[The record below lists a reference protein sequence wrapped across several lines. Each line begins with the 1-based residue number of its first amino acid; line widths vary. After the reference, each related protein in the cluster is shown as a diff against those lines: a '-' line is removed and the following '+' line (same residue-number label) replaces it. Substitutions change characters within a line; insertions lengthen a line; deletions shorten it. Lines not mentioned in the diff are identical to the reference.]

1 MRWLPA
7 AVLAAALPASAGPLT
22 PGEPRLNIR
31 LEGLFG
37 QPSTLYGVRGGGGAG
52 LGYRLSDQLW
62 IIGDAETRAAPF
74 GGISSLAF
82 GLQATLDATPV
93 SPYLELAVVDLSNR
107 RALGYS
113 LATRTGVGA
122 DWQFSRRA
130 AVGIVVRTY
139 AAFDPEDGNSTLS
152 GLEGILRLVF
162 TPGAK

>member
-1 MRWLPA
+1 MRRVLLAIAVTFPAAAAPLPA
-7 AVLAAALPASAGPLT
+7 ET
-22 PGEPRLNIR
+22 PRVTAR
-31 LEGLFG
+31 LEGIFG

-52 LGYRLSDQLW
+52 LGFRLTDQLW
-62 IIGDAETRAAPF
+62 IVSDVESRAAPG
-74 GGISSLAF
+74 GGITSLAF

-107 RALGYS
+107 KALGYS
-113 LATRTGVGA
+113 LATRTGFGA
-122 DWQFSRRA
+122 DWQFSRAA

-152 GLEGILRLVF
+152 GLEAVLRLVF

>member
-1 MRWLPA
+1 MRWLA
-7 AVLAAALPASAGPLT
+7 AIFLAFPASAAPL
-22 PGEPRLNIR
+22 PAGAPRVNLR
-31 LEGLFG
+31 LEGVFG

-52 LGYRLSDQLW
+52 FGFRLTDQLW
-62 IIGDAETRAAPF
+62 IIGDAEQRAAPF

-122 DWQFSRRA
+122 DWQFSRSTA
-130 AVGIVVRTY
+130 IGLVVRTY
-139 AAFDPEDGNSTLS
+139 AAFDPDDGNSTLS
-152 GLEGILRLVF
+152 GLEAVLRVVF